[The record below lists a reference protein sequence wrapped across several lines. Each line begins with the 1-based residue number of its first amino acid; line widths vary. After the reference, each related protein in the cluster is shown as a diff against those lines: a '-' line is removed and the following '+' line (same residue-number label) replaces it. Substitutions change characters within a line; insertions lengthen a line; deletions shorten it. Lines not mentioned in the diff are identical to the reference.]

1 MKNSEVLKNFP
12 SEFSL
17 LETPPL
23 SIFFRGNPSLLS
35 ARKVSIVG
43 ARKAYPYSR
52 NVTQFLASELSKRG
66 VCVVSGGAMGIDA
79 LAHEGAY
86 PNTIAVLANGLD
98 IHYPK
103 VNKKLL
109 QKMSENSLVLS
120 EYEDGEEARPY
131 SFVHRNRLVVALG
144 EVLVVAQADINSGSM
159 RSVEFALAM
168 QKKIYVLPHRLG
180 ESEAT
185 MKLLDEGKAELIT
198 DIKKFVDMFGTFTE
212 HSDPFLQFCSHN
224 PSYEEACAF
233 DAQKLFEYEL
243 SGKIK
248 VRNGKIDLS

>member
-1 MKNSEVLKNFP
+1 VNYSEVLKNLP
-12 SEFSL
+12 SEFNL
-17 LETPPL
+17 LENPPA
-23 SIFFRGNPSLLS
+23 SIFYRGDPSLLT
-35 ARKVSIVG
+35 ARKVSIIG

-52 NVTQFLASELSKRG
+52 NMTQSLASELSKRG

-103 VNKKLL
+103 VNKNLL
-109 QKMSENSLVLS
+109 QKMSESALLLS
-120 EYEDGEEARPY
+120 EYEDGEEARNY

-144 EVLVVAQADINSGSM
+144 EVLVVAQADLNSGSM
-159 RSVEFALAM
+159 RSVEFALQM

-198 DIKKFVDMFGTFTE
+198 DIKKFADRFGSYME
-212 HSDPFLQFCSHN
+212 CSDPFLQLCSNN
-224 PSYEEACAF
+224 PSYEEARSF
-233 DAQKLFEYEL
+233 DALKLFEYEL

-248 VRNGKIDLS
+248 VINGKVQLS